1 MHALVKAAV
10 TVSALFVAMPAISQV
25 KNPTGEIPN
34 RQELAKVR
42 TYCIDESDLSG
53 PDRYLI
59 DGFVKTESKPK
70 RLLSKL
76 PWKLVADCRKGN
88 PDATATLEFV
98 PMNETAIRLGE
109 PTREPVTVTPK
120 SYPEAPI
127 KVVLTVGGASSERL
141 LYRVQALATSA
152 NTLED
157 SPEMR
162 VPVGPAEKRD
172 AVYHVFWTLID
183 DLQRLP
189 SSVNR

>member
-10 TVSALFVAMPAISQV
+10 TVSALFFAIPAISQV
-25 KNPTGEIPN
+25 KKPTGEIPKP
-34 RQELAKVR
+34 QDLAKVQ
-42 TYCIDESDLSG
+42 TYCIDKSGLSG

-70 RLLSKL
+70 HLLAKL
-76 PWKLVADCRKGN
+76 PWKLVEDCQNGQ

-98 PMNETAIRLGE
+98 RMNETAIRLGE
-109 PTREPVTVTPK
+109 PTREPVTLTPG

-127 KVVLTVGGASSERL
+127 KVVLTVGDASRL
-141 LYRVQALATSA
+141 LYRVQALAASP
-152 NTLED
+152 NTPEE

-162 VPVGPAEKRD
+162 VPVGPVEKRD
-172 AVYHVFWTLID
+172 AVYHVFWALIQ

-189 SSVNR
+189 SSGNKQ